1 MIANANKVVNQTKAL
16 NSTQESQIQNLGQFN
31 PFNTNETAFADK
43 MLQKRLI
50 SQSALLNLATQVA
63 NNFKSINSL
72 QQHYMQTCLGG
83 VGGVGHNAR
92 YSSCAKLASTL
103 GTLENTVAYYG
114 DQINWAE
121 TIANTLLNFSNSV
134 DPLQNTYNFNQ
145 NAYNQMQVLH
155 NN

>member
-1 MIANANKVVNQTKAL
+1 
-16 NSTQESQIQNLGQFN
+16 
-31 PFNTNETAFADK
+31 
-43 MLQKRLI
+43 
-50 SQSALLNLATQVA
+50 
-63 NNFKSINSL
+63 
-72 QQHYMQTCLGG
+72 MQTCLGG

-92 YSSCAKLASTL
+92 YSGCVKLASTL

-114 DQINWAE
+114 DQVNRAE
-121 TIANTLLNFSNSV
+121 TIANTLLNFPNST